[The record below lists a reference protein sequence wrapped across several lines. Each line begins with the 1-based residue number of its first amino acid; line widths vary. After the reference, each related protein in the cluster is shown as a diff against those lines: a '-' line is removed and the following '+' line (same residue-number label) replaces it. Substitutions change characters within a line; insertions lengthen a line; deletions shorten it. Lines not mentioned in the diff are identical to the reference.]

1 MHTTAHLTEDSSSS
15 PGTLTPTPGGVL
27 VRMQQTGFRP
37 DEERNY
43 QGANYSWQR
52 FIGGLEQVVARL
64 T

>member
-1 MHTTAHLTEDSSSS
+1 
-15 PGTLTPTPGGVL
+15 
-27 VRMQQTGFRP
+27 MQQTGFGP

-52 FIGGLEQVVARL
+52 FIGGLEQVIARL